1 MSPNILMEA
10 RLLALSVLT
19 GAGLMAF
26 YDVLRIFRLV
36 IRHGW
41 LWVGVE
47 DLIYW
52 VVAGFTVFFLLYQEN
67 DGAIRWYV
75 IGTVL
80 LAMVVYDRCC
90 SAFLLKWL
98 KKAGRCFR
106 MKLWKKKNSK

>member
-80 LAMVVYDRCC
+80 LTMIVYDRCC
-90 SAFLLKWL
+90 SVFLLKWL
-98 KKAGRCFR
+98 KKTGRCFR
-106 MKLWKKKNSK
+106 MKLWKKKSSK

>member
-1 MSPNILMEA
+1 MSPNIQIEA

-26 YDVLRIFRLV
+26 YDALRIFRLV

-41 LWVGVE
+41 LWIGVE

-52 VVAGFTVFFLLYQEN
+52 VIAGFTVFFLLYQEN

-80 LAMVVYDRCC
+80 LTMVVYDRCC